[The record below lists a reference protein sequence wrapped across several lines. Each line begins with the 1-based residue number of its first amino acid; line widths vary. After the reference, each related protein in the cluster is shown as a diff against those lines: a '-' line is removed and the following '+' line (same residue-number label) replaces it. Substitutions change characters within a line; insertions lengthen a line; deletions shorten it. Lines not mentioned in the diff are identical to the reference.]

1 MLGKAADMM
10 PVEPRALETLSHDAI
25 VYDVIYNPK
34 KTLLIKAAEK
44 LNLRT
49 ITGLDML
56 IFQAAAAQELWFGQ
70 RPDWKDMK
78 IAALE
83 AL

>member
-1 MLGKAADMM
+1 MQ
-10 PVEPRALETLSHDAI
+10 TLKKDAV

-34 KTLLIKAAEK
+34 KTILIKDAQK
-44 LNLRT
+44 LGLKT

-56 IFQAAAAQELWFGQ
+56 IFQAVAAQEHWTG
-70 RPDWKDMK
+70 RTPDWKDMK

-83 AL
+83 EL

>member
-1 MLGKAADMM
+1 M
-10 PVEPRALETLSHDAI
+10 
-25 VYDVIYNPK
+25 VIYNPK
-34 KTLLIKAAEK
+34 KTVLIKEAEK

-56 IFQAAAAQELWFGQ
+56 IYQAAAAQEIWFGSGVNNAK
-70 RPDWKDMK
+70 PDFKDMK

-83 AL
+83 SL